1 MYIKYYKFK
10 YDLFMTLF
18 FFGFMLKQ
26 VTSEKKEGNFNIGAI
41 LMIQI
46 SVAFLELNFGVKKRF
61 LDFRGLHTYNKQ
73 SKKMLIWKN
82 QTKYYH
88 RLHYRDLILKG
99 TLVRFQWAHGTGRS
113 WVCVKIIGHVL
124 TKLRLNAHKF
134 DVLWLFSTQLYQLKS

>member
-61 LDFRGLHTYNKQ
+61 LDF
-73 SKKMLIWKN
+73 
-82 QTKYYH
+82 
-88 RLHYRDLILKG
+88 
-99 TLVRFQWAHGTGRS
+99 
-113 WVCVKIIGHVL
+113 
-124 TKLRLNAHKF
+124 
-134 DVLWLFSTQLYQLKS
+134 